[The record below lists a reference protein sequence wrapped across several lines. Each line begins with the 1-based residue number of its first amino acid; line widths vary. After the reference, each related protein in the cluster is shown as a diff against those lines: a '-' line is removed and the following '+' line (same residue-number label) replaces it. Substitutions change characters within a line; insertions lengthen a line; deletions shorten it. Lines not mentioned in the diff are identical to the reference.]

1 MSIQWERE
9 GLLMTNFGGS
19 MEGAEA
25 CLKCYTDPSFFKA
38 ESEFSGAMKLQV
50 QREKKIRKGRRNDG
64 EQVISEMGSPT
75 SIANIFAARNITT
88 TKEALS
94 LIKFELMELLDMV
107 LKKKKNER
115 DVKGNISIVGNEFDE
130 EKKPSKL
137 DGGMSKNQT
146 ERESLSPPLS
156 SRKNY
161 VDSREKHGP
170 SVAKSEW
177 YGIFVGDD
185 VEYDIPSKD
194 MSQSPIPEDMEE
206 SPPNKERISYLGEP
220 TYGKYG
226 HSSGSTLHDSRREG
240 SGFGVCVQEYN
251 REVMDSDDEDDL
263 SKMDMGGR
271 AKGVYI
277 GGTLKH
283 RGNGQHITSRR
294 KQCQKLHSSLV

>member
-1 MSIQWERE
+1 MEFIF
-9 GLLMTNFGGS
+9 N
-19 MEGAEA
+19 MEGGFSSDI
-25 CLKCYTDPSFFKA
+25 LHRSKA
-38 ESEFSGAMKLQV
+38 DYPVPEKMVTISVDGSVLDWIAKIMSYFRLWSSGK
-50 QREKKIRKGRRNDG
+50 
-64 EQVISEMGSPT
+64 
-75 SIANIFAARNITT
+75 
-88 TKEALS
+88 
-94 LIKFELMELLDMV
+94 V

-220 TYGKYG
+220 TYGPIPPF
-226 HSSGSTLHDSRREG
+226 EP
-240 SGFGVCVQEYN
+240 QEW
-251 REVMDSDDEDDL
+251 
-263 SKMDMGGR
+263 
-271 AKGVYI
+271 
-277 GGTLKH
+277 
-283 RGNGQHITSRR
+283 Q
-294 KQCQKLHSSLV
+294 